1 MLARLLIAALL
12 TGFAAAGQAQI
23 RFGFHAPLTGP
34 TAADG
39 KSSEVAANIAVDWI
53 NASGGLLGQ
62 KVELIVYDDQGK
74 AEQSIPLANKMIGQD
89 KVAVAISGGYSLPT
103 RAAAPV
109 FQKAGVP
116 YFASYAVH
124 PDVTTG
130 GNWAFRGVTL
140 GPPQGAATAK
150 FVAEEWG
157 RKRVSMITMDN
168 DFGQSIAD
176 GFKETAPKLGLTLLK
191 EYTYSLRER
200 QFGSI
205 IAAVKADNPDVI
217 VASGY
222 FFVAGPLVSQLR
234 AAGLKQPIVGSQAFD
249 SMQFIN
255 IAKESAEGVFVVGA
269 MGRDGKHPDLEKF
282 KAEFAKRAGHEMET
296 VAANCYSAVMVVAD
310 AIKRAGSTDHQRVR
324 EALASTK
331 NFPLLTGT
339 MYSFSPSGEIY
350 LPVEVSVIKGGTY
363 RSYKFI
369 DDPALIKPVK

>member
-1 MLARLLIAALL
+1 MLIRVLAAVLAAL
-12 TGFAAAGQAQI
+12 FAASVQAQI
-23 RFGFHAPLTGP
+23 RIGFHAPLTGP

-39 KSSEVAANIAVDWI
+39 KSSEIAAGIAVDWI
-53 NASGGLLGQ
+53 NAAGGLLGQ

-74 AEQSIPLANKMIGQD
+74 ADQSIPLANKMIGQD
-89 KVAVAISGGYSLPT
+89 KVTVAVSGGYSLPT

-109 FQKAGVP
+109 FQKAGIP
-116 YFASYAVH
+116 YFAAYAVH

-140 GPPQGAATAK
+140 GPPQGAVTAK
-150 FVAEEWG
+150 FVADEFG
-157 RKRVSMITMDN
+157 KKRVSMITMDN

-176 GFKETAPKLGLTLLK
+176 GFKETAPKFGLTIVK

-249 SMQFIN
+249 SMQFIG
-255 IAKESAEGVFVVGA
+255 IAKDSAEGVYVVGA
-269 MGRDGKHPDLEKF
+269 MGRDRKHPDMEKF
-282 KAEFAKRAGHEMET
+282 KAEFAKRAGHEIET
-296 VAANCYSAVMVVAD
+296 VAANCYSAVMLVGD
-310 AIKRAGSTDHQRVR
+310 AIKRAGSTDPKRIR
-324 EALASTK
+324 EALAGTRD
-331 NFPLLTGT
+331 FPMLTGT
-339 MYSFSPSGEIY
+339 LRSFSPSGELY
-350 LPVEVSVIKGGTY
+350 MPMEVSVVKGGTY
-363 RSYKFI
+363 RSYKII
-369 DDPALIKPVK
+369 DDAALLTPQK